1 MLEFGIEIQQ
11 DYNTTENR
19 KEDKIDVDERLRI
32 TPDNIKKVSLTIND
46 KDWLNEI
53 NSETLYLKET

>member
-19 KEDKIDVDERLRI
+19 KEDKINVDERLRI
-32 TPDNIKKVSLTIND
+32 TPDNIEKWVSQ
-46 KDWLNEI
+46 
-53 NSETLYLKET
+53 